1 MRTHRL
7 DCLRGTGLALSS
19 LLLLALARPG
29 LAQVDEGFSA
39 QNFQPPI
46 DSFGYVTMNG
56 ARHLRAGHPFAA
68 AYVDWS
74 NNPLDLR
81 DINEGFIDRMTF
93 VHGVAS
99 IGVVNFL
106 ENGGI
111 SLGAV
116 VQYAAEMDGIGRD
129 PGTTDPAFVTPPAVE
144 LPDGRLAD
152 TRVETKITFLDREKD
167 PIGIALRGWGVIPT
181 GEDKYFLS
189 NDEHFGGG
197 GGLILEKDFGGFRI
211 GAEGAYEWIEG
222 DVVISEVEFVDT
234 GIPGISEGTE
244 SEKLRIDDKLHMKLG
259 VAKELFV
266 DDFWFVVE
274 ATHWAR
280 ALHVYNTTRESPA
293 EIGAA
298 LRFDRHVLILVGA
311 SAGVND
317 GVGAPDVRGFASLGF
332 RF

>member
-1 MRTHRL
+1 MNRTRFL
-7 DCLRGTGLALSS
+7 SAVVLILAVT
-19 LLLLALARPG
+19 RPA

-46 DSFGYVTMNG
+46 DGFGYVTTNG
-56 ARHLRAGHPFAA
+56 ARHLRAGHPFVA

-74 NNPLDLR
+74 NKPLDLR
-81 DINEGFIDRMTF
+81 DINEGYIDHMTF

-99 IGVVNFL
+99 IGLVNFL
-106 ENGGI
+106 DHGGI

-116 VQYAAEMDGIGRD
+116 VQYAAEMDGFGRD
-129 PGTTDPAFVTPPAVE
+129 PTTTTGPFVTPDPVD

-189 NDEHFGGG
+189 NDERFGGG
-197 GGLILEKDFGGFRI
+197 GGLILEKDFGGFKI

-222 DVVISEVEFVDT
+222 DVIITEVRFVDT
-234 GIPGISEGTE
+234 GIGGILQGTE
-244 SEKLRIDDKLHMKLG
+244 EKRLKIDDKIHMKLG
-259 VAKELFV
+259 VAKELFI

-274 ATHWAR
+274 ATHWTR
-280 ALHVYNTTRESPA
+280 ATNVYNTTRESPG
-293 EIGAA
+293 EVGVA
-298 LRFDRHVLILVGA
+298 LRFDRRVLILAGV

-317 GVGAPDVRGFASLGF
+317 GVGAPTVRGFGSLGF

>member
-1 MRTHRL
+1 MNRTRL
-7 DCLRGTGLALSS
+7 FCAAVLILAVT
-19 LLLLALARPG
+19 RPG

-39 QNFQPPI
+39 QNFQPPT
-46 DSFGYVTMNG
+46 DSFGYITMNG
-56 ARHLRAGHPFAA
+56 ARHLRAGHPFIG

-81 DINEGFIDRMTF
+81 DINEGYIDRMTF

-106 ENGGI
+106 DNGGI

-129 PGTTDPAFVTPPAVE
+129 PRTTTPVFVTPEPVD

-189 NDEHFGGG
+189 NDEKFGGG

-222 DVVISEVEFVDT
+222 DVVISEVRFVDT
-234 GIPGISEGTE
+234 GFGGILEGTE
-244 SEKLRIDDKLHMKLG
+244 EKRLKIDDKLHMKLG
-259 VAKELFV
+259 IAKELFV
-266 DDFWFVVE
+266 DDLWFVVE

-280 ALHVYNTTRESPA
+280 ATNMYNTTRESPG
-293 EIGAA
+293 EVGAA
-298 LRFDRHVLILVGA
+298 LRFDRHVLVLVGA

-317 GVGAPDVRGFASLGF
+317 GVGAPTVRGFASLGF
-332 RF
+332 KF